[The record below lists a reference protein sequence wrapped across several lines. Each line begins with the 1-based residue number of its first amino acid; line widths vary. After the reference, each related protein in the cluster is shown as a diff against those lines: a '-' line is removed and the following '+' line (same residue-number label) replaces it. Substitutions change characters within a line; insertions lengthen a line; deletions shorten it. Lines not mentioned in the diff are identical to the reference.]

1 MISDKDSYLYFDFTD
16 TEMDIIENLR
26 ALIKVGWD
34 SNITKLKLEKL
45 IKEFD
50 EVSKEINE
58 VEEQRMLS
66 REHD

>member
-1 MISDKDSYLYFDFTD
+1 
-16 TEMDIIENLR
+16 MDIIENLR
-26 ALIKVGWD
+26 TLISCGWD

-50 EVSKEINE
+50 EVNKELIE
-58 VEEQRMLS
+58 IEKLRMLS